1 MKIYDLL
8 DMEML
13 VHALIPGGYVRAQTH
28 PVWPD
33 LVILNYTEK
42 CAFERAWNKIT
53 STCRGLIYNVTTGEV
68 LARPFPK
75 FFNYGEPGA
84 PEIPLD
90 TRVEVTDKLDGSL
103 GILYPTPDGEW
114 AVATRGSFDSEQARH
129 ATAVWQ
135 RRYADQCGRLG
146 MPFAGVTLLFEIIY
160 PANRIVVD
168 YSDLDDL
175 VLLGAVD
182 IEYGCSFSPY
192 ETEAFGEWPG
202 PRAVSFGHPTLAD
215 ALAMKPRPG
224 AEGVVVRRWH
234 SEDRIKLKQ
243 DEYVTLHRLITGC
256 TARRLWESLAVNA
269 CAELGDTKFLT
280 RRLFLAPDRINGILE
295 IGPGW
300 LEPFVTQVPE
310 EFRDWVI
317 QRVTEMERA
326 VYARLQQLLDTF
338 NILRAMLGDGGHS
351 SASRED
357 SKRFAEIARATAPQD
372 FNLMMSLWRG
382 HEIASTLWREIR
394 PEHELP
400 YRAVDESVA

>member
-1 MKIYDLL
+1 
-8 DMEML
+8 
-13 VHALIPGGYVRAQTH
+13 
-28 PVWPD
+28 
-33 LVILNYTEK
+33 
-42 CAFERAWNKIT
+42 
-53 STCRGLIYNVTTGEV
+53 
-68 LARPFPK
+68 
-75 FFNYGEPGA
+75 
-84 PEIPLD
+84 LD

-129 ATAVWQ
+129 ATKVWQ
-135 RRYADQCGRLG
+135 RKYADQCGRLG
-146 MPFAGVTLLFEIIY
+146 IPFAGMTMLFEIIY
-160 PANRIVVD
+160 PANRIVCD

-175 VLLGAVD
+175 VLLGAVE
-182 IEYGCSFSPY
+182 IEHGYSFSPY
-192 ETEAFGEWPG
+192 EDEAVGDWPG
-202 PRAVSFGHPTLAD
+202 PRAVCFGHPTLAD

-269 CAELGDTKFLT
+269 CAPLGDTKFLT

-295 IGPGW
+295 IGPAW
-300 LEPFVTQVPE
+300 LEPFVTKVPE

-317 QRVTEMERA
+317 ARVQDMLSAVAERRA
-326 VYARLQQLLDTF
+326 VLNASFEHLLFEADVP
-338 NILRAMLGDGGHS
+338 RDAS
-351 SASRED
+351 PSRED
-357 SKRFAEIARATAPQD
+357 SKKFAATARAQAGDD